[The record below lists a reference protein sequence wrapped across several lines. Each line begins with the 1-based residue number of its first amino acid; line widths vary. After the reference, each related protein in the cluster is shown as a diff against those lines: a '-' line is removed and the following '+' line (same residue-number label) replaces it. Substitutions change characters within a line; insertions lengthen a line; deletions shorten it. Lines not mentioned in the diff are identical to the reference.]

1 MQADYVIVGAGSA
14 GCVLA
19 NRLTEDPGTRVI
31 LLEAGGKDWNPY
43 IHVPAGFMK
52 LLDHPTIT
60 WGFKADKESGLNGR
74 EIPYPRGRVLGG
86 SSSINGMIYI
96 RSQPEDYDHWAQLG
110 NRGWNGKDVFPF
122 FRKAERWEGPADEVH
137 GKDGPLYTAP
147 GRDKPELCQVAID
160 AGVQMGWEYRED
172 LNDLPHG
179 LGDHVGW
186 VQQTRG
192 GRFRAST
199 ARSYLRPA
207 MGRPNLQVVTGA
219 LVHRVVLDGKRAV
232 GVEFS
237 RGNTIERADAAGEVI
252 LSAGAIGSPHMLQL
266 SGVGDPDHLG
276 QIGVEVAHALPG
288 VGKNFQDHFIVRVQ
302 ADVAGIGTLN
312 ERSRGL
318 RFAGELMKFAFQ
330 GGGMLTYGASLVA
343 ASFKALPESATP
355 DVQGLFSSGSFS
367 PGPKRQ
373 MDKTPAMTT
382 GLWQMRP
389 ESCGH
394 VMAQSADPR
403 TQPSINPNYL
413 AEERDRRTVIAS
425 IRMARDW
432 FAQPAFQPY
441 VTGEKLP
448 GQDVQSDDEILEFA
462 REVGST
468 VFHASCS
475 CRMGPDPMSVVDDRL
490 RVHGMERL
498 RVIDASIMPTVTST
512 NTNAPTIM
520 IAEKGAAMVKEDER
534 MVFAA

>member
-1 MQADYVIVGAGSA
+1 
-14 GCVLA
+14 
-19 NRLTEDPGTRVI
+19 
-31 LLEAGGKDWNPY
+31 
-43 IHVPAGFMK
+43 
-52 LLDHPTIT
+52 
-60 WGFKADKESGLNGR
+60 
-74 EIPYPRGRVLGG
+74 
-86 SSSINGMIYI
+86 
-96 RSQPEDYDHWAQLG
+96 
-110 NRGWNGKDVFPF
+110 
-122 FRKAERWEGPADEVH
+122 
-137 GKDGPLYTAP
+137 
-147 GRDKPELCQVAID
+147 
-160 AGVQMGWEYRED
+160 
-172 LNDLPHG
+172 
-179 LGDHVGW
+179 
-186 VQQTRG
+186 
-192 GRFRAST
+192 
-199 ARSYLRPA
+199 
-207 MGRPNLQVVTGA
+207 
-219 LVHRVVLDGKRAV
+219 
-232 GVEFS
+232 
-237 RGNTIERADAAGEVI
+237 
-252 LSAGAIGSPHMLQL
+252 MLQL

>member
-19 NRLTEDPGTRVI
+19 NRLTEDPSTRVI

-122 FRKAERWEGPADEVH
+122 FRKAEHWEGPADEVH

-179 LGDHVGW
+179 LGDHIGW

-237 RGNTIERADAAGEVI
+237 RGNTIESADAAGEVI

-276 QIGVEVAHALPG
+276 QIGVEVVHALPG
-288 VGKNFQDHFIVRVQ
+288 VGKNFQDHFIIRVQ

-403 TQPSINPNYL
+403 MQPSINPNYL

-534 MVFAA
+534 MVAAA